1 MLLRYLVFLAPFCV
15 VSAQGTLSGPSLGV
29 FFDPQAQAL
38 RRIWGLPGAA
48 VGGENLDLGFSVTQ
62 ATVSPAQNYAFV
74 ASGDGSVFFVLPG
87 QTTIAPQAVTSLPPM
102 PDRVVISPAGQA
114 AAFTYG
120 KSVKILTG
128 LPESLDRIEEIDG
141 SSLPG
146 APAALAISDDGAVL
160 VVSVATDAQ
169 TSSAGGV
176 FVFNRG
182 DSGPRLVANAASD
195 LSFLTNSHDALIT
208 DETSNSVTALQDIGG
223 VATSQWTFV
232 DDRLPAPSSAR
243 ASVDGQ
249 RFLVAGAKNNL
260 VALLDRNG
268 ANPVFLPCTCS
279 PDRISPLSNSVYQLT
294 GPDSGLLWILDLSHD
309 PQLLFVPIPPA
320 SGESQ

>member
-15 VSAQGTLSGPSLGV
+15 VSAQGTLSGPSLGI
-29 FFDPQAQAL
+29 FLDPQAQAL

-87 QTTIAPQAVTSLPPM
+87 QTTIAPQAVTGLPPT
-102 PDRVVISPAGQA
+102 PDRIVISPAGHA
-114 AAFTYG
+114 AAFIYG

-128 LPESLDRIEEIDG
+128 LPDSLDRVEEIDV

-160 VVSVATDAQ
+160 VVSVAGDTQ

-195 LSFLTNSHDALIT
+195 LSFFPDSHDALLT
-208 DETSNSVTALQDIGG
+208 DETSNSVTSFQDMGG
-223 VATSQWTFV
+223 VATSQWVFV
-232 DDRLPAPSSAR
+232 DDRLPAPRSAR
-243 ASVDGQ
+243 AGFDGG
-249 RFLVAGAKNNL
+249 RILIAGADNL

-268 ANPVFLPCTCS
+268 ANPTFLSCTCS

-294 GPDSGLLWILDLSHD
+294 GADSGLLWILDLSHD